1 MLIADGQLALFIAHY
16 RGSAIARIVG
26 TNVKDNP
33 DFNDTVRMWVF
44 EEMIEGRKL
53 TEIIN
58 ETHENVK
65 YLKGF
70 QIPEN
75 VVRQTTRVIHFT
87 IAAI

>member
-1 MLIADGQLALFIAHY
+1 MVNS

-26 TNVKDNP
+26 ANVKESSG
-33 DFNDTVRMWVF
+33 FNQEVKMWVF
-44 EEMIEGRKL
+44 EEMIDGKKL

-70 QIPEN
+70 SIPNN
-75 VVRQTTRVIHFT
+75 VVSDR
-87 IAAI
+87 